1 VRTVHPPE
9 SRRTIALIVP
19 LTPKAQP
26 MRRSVLAAAL
36 LAVAGPA
43 LAQPGPWGGWGGY
56 GMGSRFGEPAYRANR
71 GPAEGKVEVST
82 FVNSD
87 AGLPAL
93 GSGKIGVV
101 AMPGATPTAD
111 AREQATYEA
120 AVLDA
125 LAGHGYD
132 TISRGDDSPQTVELQ
147 VTHTVAVPE
156 EAPHKPVSG
165 AMETTVSNRGTGFGL
180 ALAVDLSKPAKAL
193 ISTRLEARIRDRASG
208 KVLWEGRADMLSR
221 EGSEK
226 WTDQAIATRLAKA
239 LLARFPEATG

>member
-1 VRTVHPPE
+1 
-9 SRRTIALIVP
+9 
-19 LTPKAQP
+19 
-26 MRRSVLAAAL
+26 MLAAAL
-36 LAVAGPA
+36 LAAAGPA
-43 LAQPGPWGGWGGY
+43 LAQPIPWGGY
-56 GMGSRFGEPAYRANR
+56 GMDPRFDRPASRHDR
-71 GPAEGKVEVST
+71 GPAEGKVQVST

-87 AGLPAL
+87 TGLPAL
-93 GSGKIGVV
+93 GSGKIAVV

-111 AREQATYEA
+111 KREQATYEA

-132 TISRGDDSPQTVELQ
+132 TVTRGDESPQTVELH
-147 VTHTVAVPE
+147 VTHSVAVPE
-156 EAPHKPVSG
+156 EPPHKPVRG

-226 WTDQAIATRLAKA
+226 WTDQAIATHLANA
-239 LLARFPEATG
+239 LLAKFPEATG